1 MGLLG
6 FGRKLDDDTRVR
18 MAEGTAMHRQFQQ
31 ELADR
36 GLLVRAEVTVR
47 DPALLVSGRI
57 DALIHEG
64 AEAVPL
70 EYKTVSAER
79 FAEMREQGPV
89 VAHWAQLALYLACP
103 PRPFSHGVLVVDERA
118 PAGGRLVARQ
128 PAATRFAAWVVAR
141 VQQAW
146 RWAEDGALPPRE
158 PARHCLSCDRWERCY
173 RTEDDRAEAV
183 AAHPTW
189 DPSPPM
195 PWEPIAW
202 ESQHALLLDRRR
214 ER

>member
-6 FGRKLDDDTRVR
+6 FGRRLDEDTRVR
-18 MAEGTAMHRQFQQ
+18 MAAGTAMHRQFQQ

-36 GLLVRAEVTVR
+36 GLLVRAEVTIR
-47 DPALLVSGRI
+47 DPGLLMSGRI
-57 DALIHEG
+57 DAVIHEG

-70 EYKTVSAER
+70 EYKTVNPAR
-79 FAEMREQGPV
+79 FAQMRQEGPV
-89 VAHWAQLALYLACP
+89 VSHWAQLALYLACP

-128 PAATRFAAWVVAR
+128 PAGSQFADWVVAR

-146 RWAEDGALPPRE
+146 RWAEDGVLPPRE
-158 PARHCLSCDRWERCY
+158 PALHCLDCDRWERCY
-173 RTEDDRAEAV
+173 RTEDDRAAAV
-183 AAHPTW
+183 EAHPAW
-189 DPSPPM
+189 EPSPAM

-202 ESQHALLLDRRR
+202 ESQHDLLK